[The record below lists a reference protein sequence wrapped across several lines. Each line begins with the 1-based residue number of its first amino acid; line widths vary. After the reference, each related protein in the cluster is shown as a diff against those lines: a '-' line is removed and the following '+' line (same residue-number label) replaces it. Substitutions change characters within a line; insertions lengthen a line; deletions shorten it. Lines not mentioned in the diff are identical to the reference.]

1 MTNEL
6 WTAIA
11 FRLIRAVATIFA
23 VVTIVFF
30 LSRAIGDPVTYYAP
44 IDASQ
49 EEIDFLKDA
58 LGFNEP
64 LLYQY
69 TNFLIDASQLDFG
82 TSFRAGQPAWDVV
95 RSRIVATLQLGIAA
109 LVLGFTM
116 GIPLGVIAAIKR
128 GGLIDFASRV
138 LALFGQAVPNFW
150 LGLILILFVAV
161 RFDWLPTGGNSDWQS
176 IILPAITLGT
186 APASATMRFTRS
198 AMLEALS
205 QDYIRTA
212 RAKGLTERTVI
223 LRHALRNS
231 LLTIVTLLGLQVGG
245 ILEGSIIVE
254 TVFAWPGAGRLIIQ
268 SIVGSD
274 YTVVQA
280 AILMTTT
287 AIVLANLLVDISY
300 MFLDPRIRTG
310 AV

>member
-6 WTAIA
+6 WTAIG
-11 FRLIRAVATIFA
+11 FRLVRAVATIFA

-49 EEIDFLKDA
+49 EEIDSLKEA
-58 LGFNEP
+58 LGFNRP
-64 LLYQY
+64 LIVQY
-69 TNFLIDASQLDFG
+69 SDFIVDAAQLDFG
-82 TSFRAGQPAWDVV
+82 TSFRASRPAWDVV
-95 RSRIVATLQLGIAA
+95 RERLMATIQLGVAA
-109 LVLGFTM
+109 LVLGFAI
-116 GIPLGVIAAIKR
+116 GIPLGVIAAIRR

-138 LALFGQAVPNFW
+138 LALLGQAVPNFW

-161 RFDWLPTGGNSDWQS
+161 RFNWLPTGGNSNWQS

-186 APASATMRFTRS
+186 APAAATMRFTRS
-198 AMLEALS
+198 AMIDALS
-205 QDYIRTA
+205 QDYIITA

-223 LRHALRNS
+223 VKHALRNS
-231 LLTIVTLLGLQVGG
+231 LLAVVTLLGLQVAG
-245 ILEGSIIVE
+245 ILGGSIIVE
-254 TVFAWPGAGRLIIQ
+254 TVFAWPGVGRLIIQ

-280 AILMTTT
+280 AILMTTVW
-287 AIVLANLLVDISY
+287 IVFANLVVDISY